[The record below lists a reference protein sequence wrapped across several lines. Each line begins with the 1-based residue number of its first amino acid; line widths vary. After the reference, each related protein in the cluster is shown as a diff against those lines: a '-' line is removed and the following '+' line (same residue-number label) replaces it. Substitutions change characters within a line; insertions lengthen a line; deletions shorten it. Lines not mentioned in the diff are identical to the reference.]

1 MHEYRGVAVAGL
13 DVAGPGSVN
22 RSVGASD
29 HRYHNLASDQA
40 LSTYHLY
47 NHTLGSKPVFRGR
60 SPTSPA
66 RFSGLISGA
75 VLLVMAGG
83 NAVSPTLPLFALSL
97 GADVAGVGLL
107 VSAFFAARILTDLGG
122 AAFADRLGV
131 LRMTFIGCLVLTGF
145 SAAAAV
151 APTYGTLVIFR
162 LGQGLGM
169 SAALLGSLGH
179 VFQSSSGALGPGV
192 ASFQGAQLIGL
203 LIGPLIGG
211 FAAELFGLRYP
222 FWVNA
227 ALALAAVA
235 LLAPMDKQPAPGL
248 RQGRVGSEPGRLQE
262 LLRLPRFQALLLV
275 EMLLFM
281 VRVGVQLTL
290 LPLYAVE
297 AVGISEAQI
306 GQLFALA
313 AAAHLAVIRVAGR
326 VVDRFDHRTLAAAG
340 LLGMSAVVGLHSIA
354 DSFGELV
361 LLAIGFGLAGSVAYL
376 VPPVMAG
383 TVGREGSEGLTVG
396 ILRAAGSI
404 GSVTGPLLVA
414 GLVDLVGLGGAFL
427 VVAAALATGASGLLV
442 VPNLLRHR

>member
-1 MHEYRGVAVAGL
+1 
-13 DVAGPGSVN
+13 
-22 RSVGASD
+22 
-29 HRYHNLASDQA
+29 
-40 LSTYHLY
+40 
-47 NHTLGSKPVFRGR
+47 
-60 SPTSPA
+60 
-66 RFSGLISGA
+66 
-75 VLLVMAGG
+75 MAGG
-83 NAVSPTLPLFALSL
+83 NAVSPTLPLFAVSL

-122 AAFADRLGV
+122 AAFADRIGV
-131 LRMTFIGCLVLTGF
+131 LRTTFIGCLVLTLF

-151 APTYGTLVIFR
+151 APNYGTLLVFR

-179 VFQSSSGALGPGV
+179 VFRSSSRTLGRGV

-203 LIGPLIGG
+203 LIGPLMGG

-227 ALALAAVA
+227 VLALVAVA
-235 LLAPMDKQPAPGL
+235 LLSPMVKVPTSARSGD
-248 RQGRVGSEPGRLQE
+248 RVERESGRLST
-262 LLRLPRFQALLLV
+262 LLRLPSFQVLLLV
-275 EMLLFM
+275 EMMLFM

-313 AAAHLAVIRVAGR
+313 AAAHLAVIRLAGR
-326 VVDRFDHRTLAAAG
+326 AVDRFDHRALAVAG
-340 LLGMSAVVGLHSIA
+340 LLGMGAIVGLHSIA
-354 DSFGELV
+354 DSFGDLAF
-361 LLAIGFGLAGSVAYL
+361 LAIGFGLVGSVAYL

-396 ILRAAGSI
+396 IYRAAGSV
-404 GSVTGPLLVA
+404 GSVVGPLLVA
-414 GLVDLVGLGGAFL
+414 WLVDLVGLGGAF
-427 VVAAALATGASGLLV
+427 VAVAVALGFGACALLV
-442 VPNLLRHR
+442 PRLVRQALFR